1 MAVRNLLVAYN
12 GGDASNSALHLALRM
27 AKKYDAH
34 LTGIVAH
41 GASSVTKNIPNW
53 LSASIRASISEITE
67 RRTNELA
74 EKFYAFADGKI
85 DASRLHWIDVKSD
98 PDKAVT
104 FYSRLF
110 DITILGQYEN
120 LIAADELVLHPDR
133 IASESGR
140 PILVAPKSHNAAAKS
155 EHAVVAWDGRRTAA
169 RAFFD
174 SIQLLETKKRV
185 SIVTVGEEGSIPTSS
200 EIDLP
205 TILARHGILAE
216 HIYIPSQGSVAET
229 LLSYCTDVEAGLLV
243 MGAYE
248 HSKISEDL
256 FGGVTSSVISSTN
269 IPLFLSH

>member
-1 MAVRNLLVAYN
+1 M
-12 GGDASNSALHLALRM
+12 
-27 AKKYDAH
+27 
-34 LTGIVAH
+34 
-41 GASSVTKNIPNW
+41 
-53 LSASIRASISEITE
+53 RASISEITE

-85 DASRLHWIDVKSD
+85 DANRLHWIDVKSD

-140 PILVAPKSHNAAAKS
+140 PILVAPKAHFATGIS
-155 EHAVVAWDGRRTAA
+155 EHAVVAWDGRRTAS

-174 SIQLLETKKRV
+174 AMQLLETKKKV
-185 SIVTVGEEGSIPTSS
+185 SIVTVGKEGSIPTSS
-200 EIDLP
+200 EIDMP
-205 TILARHGILAE
+205 TILARHGILAD
-216 HIYIPSQGSVAET
+216 HKYIPFQGSVAET
-229 LLSYCTDVEAGLLV
+229 LLGYCTDVEAGLLV

-256 FGGVTSSVISSTN
+256 FGGVTSSVISNTN